1 MLPQQLPS
9 DVWLQIWSFLATP
22 DVVRCQSTCKG
33 LWSEAIQSQCL
44 WSARYRRD
52 FGLEVRIP
60 RGCAAVLLDGYIP
73 TTDCVRRARMIQ
85 QHRVPPTSRKPGG
98 ACACPM
104 IRVPSTRFVSSSGRG
119 ASLCCQP

>member
-1 MLPQQLPS
+1 MRRALLLFAPNYCGMAGISDKHRGAGEMLPQQLPS

-60 RGCAAVLLDGYIP
+60 RGCAAVLLGCYIP
-73 TTDCVRRARMIQ
+73 TTDCVRG
-85 QHRVPPTSRKPGG
+85 VPE
-98 ACACPM
+98 
-104 IRVPSTRFVSSSGRG
+104 
-119 ASLCCQP
+119 